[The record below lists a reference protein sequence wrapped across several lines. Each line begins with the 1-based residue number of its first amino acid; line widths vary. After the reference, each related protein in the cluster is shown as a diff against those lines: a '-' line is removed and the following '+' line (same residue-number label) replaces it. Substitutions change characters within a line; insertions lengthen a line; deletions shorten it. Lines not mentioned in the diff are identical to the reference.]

1 MSNTSVEKNNTF
13 ISTKVQKYVAH
24 EKATWK
30 SAFLNFVVAEPKL
43 SHRSFCNS
51 GLCNI
56 ARKTFMDSWKKMPKL
71 QELKDDATKMMTEK
85 LDSAEPIINNFL
97 SLFGESKCSRTK
109 NAISAIR
116 YLTDNE
122 EQAIVWIAKIACAA
136 GLGLTRDDLLTMI
149 NDYVNDGKEDDSAIQ
164 VTMEMV
170 TRIIRKN
177 ENHLGAISASSLD
190 PKQAKQA
197 NRTTRDVFLPNLMH
211 ILGCSMVMGKSH
223 GSILKTFQMDVYI
236 IWMRLLW
243 ILHNISRK

>member
-1 MSNTSVEKNNTF
+1 
-13 ISTKVQKYVAH
+13 
-24 EKATWK
+24 
-30 SAFLNFVVAEPKL
+30 
-43 SHRSFCNS
+43 
-51 GLCNI
+51 
-56 ARKTFMDSWKKMPKL
+56 MDSWKKMPKL
-71 QELKDDATKMMTEK
+71 QELKDDATKTMTEK

-97 SLFGESKCSRTK
+97 SLFGESKCSHTK
-109 NAISAIR
+109 NANSANR

-177 ENHLGAISASSLD
+177 ENHLGAISASLLD
-190 PKQAKQA
+190 PNQAKQA
-197 NRTTRDVFLPNLMH
+197 NRTKHDVFLPNSMR

>member
-1 MSNTSVEKNNTF
+1 MSNTSVEKNNTI
-13 ISTKVQKYVAH
+13 ISTKVQKYAAH

-30 SAFLNFVVAEPKL
+30 SAFLNFVVAEPEL

-71 QELKDDATKMMTEK
+71 QALK
-85 LDSAEPIINNFL
+85 LDSTMTTMEKLECAEPIINNFL
-97 SLFGESKCSRTK
+97 SSFGESKCVRTK
-109 NAISAIR
+109 NATSARR

-136 GLGLTRDDLLTMI
+136 GLGLTREDLLNMI
-149 NDYVNDGKEDDSAIQ
+149 NDYVNDSKEDDATMH

-170 TRIIRKN
+170 TRIILKN

-190 PKQAKQA
+190 PKRAKQA
-197 NRTTRDVFLPNLMH
+197 NTTTRDIFLQNLMH
-211 ILGCSMVMGKSH
+211 TLGSSMQMEKCH
-223 GSILKTFQMDVYI
+223 GRILKTSQRNAYI
-236 IWMRLLW
+236 IWM
-243 ILHNISRK
+243 S